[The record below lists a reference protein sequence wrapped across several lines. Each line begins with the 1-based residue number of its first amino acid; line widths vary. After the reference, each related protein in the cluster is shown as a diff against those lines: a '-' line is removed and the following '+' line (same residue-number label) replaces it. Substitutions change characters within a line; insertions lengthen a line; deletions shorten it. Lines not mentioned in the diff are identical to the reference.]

1 MHPPWSGWLLLQ
13 TGQRDGRPWL
23 WNVRRGA
30 CSQAKNTIL
39 LLQLPTTRWSDVLG
53 ARFTRTASRWL
64 LLIDGISGLFLH
76 FALKLIERK
85 Q

>member
-1 MHPPWSGWLLLQ
+1 M
-13 TGQRDGRPWL
+13 
-23 WNVRRGA
+23 
-30 CSQAKNTIL
+30 
-39 LLQLPTTRWSDVLG
+39 LG

-85 Q
+85 QEREFGAPQLAP